1 MSNQVVSVVYCR
13 MCGSRCEAGA
23 ATKVG
28 NGYIGY
34 DCCGYGQDDQEQKQ
48 ATRNHRR
55 QKQLNRVYNRD

>member
-13 MCGSRCEAGA
+13 MCGSRCEANA

-28 NGYIGY
+28 NGYIGH
-34 DCCGYGQDDQEQKQ
+34 DCCGFDEEEQKQ

-55 QKQLNRVYNRD
+55 QKQLSRVYNRD